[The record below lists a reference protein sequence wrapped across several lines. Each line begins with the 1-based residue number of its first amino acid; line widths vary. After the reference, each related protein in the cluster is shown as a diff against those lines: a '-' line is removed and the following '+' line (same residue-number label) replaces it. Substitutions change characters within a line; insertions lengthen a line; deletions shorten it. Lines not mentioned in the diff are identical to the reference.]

1 MFKDTEENLQSWSSG
16 WTGGETKS
24 EDEKVIHTYEA
35 QPGSIDVID
44 NDMVRRVK
52 EPLLAK
58 SNSVWGQMGMRYTY
72 DRNND
77 VDGVVFS
84 TYALEDITD
93 IINNKC
99 WQAVGHATK
108 LKSGMP
114 VWVVPSDA
122 VLKEKPTAT
131 GIKFKLA

>member
-1 MFKDTEENLQSWSSG
+1 MTYDYKDTQDNLQQWSSG
-16 WTGGETKS
+16 WEGGETKT
-24 EDEKVIHTYEA
+24 INTYLA
-35 QPGSIDVID
+35 QPGSIDIID
-44 NDMVRRVK
+44 NDIVRRVK
-52 EPLLAK
+52 EPLLEK
-58 SNSVWGQMGMRYTY
+58 SNGAWNQMGMRYTY
-72 DRNND
+72 DRNHE

-84 TYALEDITD
+84 TPAPEDITD

-114 VWVVPSDA
+114 IWVVPSEA
-122 VLKEKPTAT
+122 ALSENPTAT